1 MNPPFTPENNLF
13 AFNKSALVLYV
24 EKSYNA
30 EINDFIKSNYKQLV
44 DSFNAK
50 NIDFCYLPYLLQ
62 NKDYQAVVS
71 YNRPYLQSSVEQVEV
86 QQIYNRLI
94 AKQKNE
100 VQKSGLLLYASFGFF
115 DRLIAAP
122 LEDEPV
128 TLDLFN
134 DQLIRI
140 ADYITRTRDNMPRFQ
155 MVSRRDEEDDDEQE
169 DDGIMYSIDVHE
181 FPTEVNEATTDYQS
195 KPQFKRIGSVDYS
208 FKTEAFKLADEIRER
223 IELLKEYDSLSLIGD
238 ILEQIQN
245 ATRKLSPLFITNDYR
260 IFLKDYGMKEVEM
273 PPLPKSV
280 FILFLRHPEGILFK
294 QLADYHDELLSI
306 YRNIT
311 LHENIDRAMDSIRA
325 MTDPLNNSINEKCSR
340 IRAAFLEVISDE
352 LAKNYY
358 VTGKRGEP
366 KMINIDRSLVEFQ

>member
-1 MNPPFTPENNLF
+1 MNPPFSPENNLF

-44 DSFNAK
+44 ESFNAK

-100 VQKSGLLLYASFGFF
+100 VQKSGLVLYASFGFF
-115 DRLIAAP
+115 NELIATP

-134 DQLIRI
+134 IKLKGIG
-140 ADYITRTRDNMPRFQ
+140 DYITQTWDEMPHFQ
-155 MVSRRDEEDDDEQE
+155 IISPRDEDDEPI
-169 DDGIMYSIDVHE
+169 DAGIMYSMDAPK
-181 FPTEVNEATTDYQS
+181 FPTDVNEAPTYYES
-195 KPQFKRIGSVDYS
+195 IPQFKRTASVDYS
-208 FKTEAFKLADEIRER
+208 FKTEAFRLADEIRER

-238 ILEQIQN
+238 ILEEIQN
-245 ATRKLSPLFITNDYR
+245 ATRQLSPLFITNDYR

-311 LHENIDRAMDSIRA
+311 VHENIDRAMDSIRA

-358 VTGKRGEP
+358 VTGKMGEP
-366 KMINIDRSLVEFQ
+366 KMIIIDRSLVEFQ

>member
-1 MNPPFTPENNLF
+1 MNPPFTPETNLF
-13 AFNKSALVLYV
+13 TFNNSALVLYV

-30 EINDFIKSNYKQLV
+30 EINDFIKSNYKQIV
-44 DSFNAK
+44 ESFNAK
-50 NIDFCYLPYLLQ
+50 DIDFCYLPYLLQ
-62 NKDYQAVVS
+62 NKDYQAVVD
-71 YNRPYLQSSVEQVEV
+71 YNRPYLQSSVEQVDV
-86 QQIYNRLI
+86 HQIYKSLI

-100 VQKSGLLLYASFGFF
+100 VQQSALLLYLRFGFSQ
-115 DRLIAAP
+115 RLIATP

-134 DQLIRI
+134 DKLLKI

-155 MVSRRDEEDDDEQE
+155 IISSRDEDDEPE
-169 DDGIMYSIDVHE
+169 DAGIMYSMDVPE
-181 FPTEVNEATTDYQS
+181 IPTGVNDTIIDYQTR
-195 KPQFKRIGSVDYS
+195 PQFKRFASADYN
-208 FKTEAFKLADEIRER
+208 FKTESFKLADEILER
-223 IELLKEYDSLSLIGD
+223 IELLKEYDALSLIGD
-238 ILEQIQN
+238 ILEEIQN
-245 ATRKLSPLFITNDYR
+245 ATKKLSPLFITNDYR
-260 IFLKDYGMKEVEM
+260 IFLKDYDMKEVEM

-311 LHENIDRAMDSIRA
+311 VHENIDRAMDSIRA

-340 IRAAFLEVISDE
+340 IRAAFLEVISDD

-366 KMINIDRSLVEFQ
+366 KTITLDRTLVEFQK